1 MTFLPKW
8 GATAHWNYSY
18 LHWKQNIHSTDM
30 GTFLF
35 HAKPHTPKNPKYRKQ
50 IRLPFSDQGMLRTWK
65 LSLPS
70 SQKKKNLVRGKKTSE
85 NQRLFIGLSENWG
98 HKANCCPQNWNNR
111 QRQIIP
117 VHWQQEPRSRSPQLD
132 PVSVGT
138 LDDGWTHACMLE
150 AQCGLDGELN
160 ILRRPRKGVATLS
173 WGSHPED

>member
-1 MTFLPKW
+1 
-8 GATAHWNYSY
+8 
-18 LHWKQNIHSTDM
+18 M
-30 GTFLF
+30 GTFIF

-50 IRLPFSDQGMLRTWK
+50 IRLPFSDQGMLRIWK

-70 SQKKKNLVRGKKTSE
+70 SQKKKTWWGEKNLWKSTALHRSIRELRSQGKLLPPKLE
-85 NQRLFIGLSENWG
+85 Q
-98 HKANCCPQNWNNR
+98 QR
-111 QRQIIP
+111 QRIP

-138 LDDGWTHACMLE
+138 LYDGWTHACMLE

-160 ILRRPRKGVATLS
+160 ILKRPRKRVATLS